1 MPDKKSPNFKILFF
15 GDVIGKPGRQAI
27 AKILPQLK
35 DKYDPDFVVLNAENI
50 SHGKGVTEDSLKEM
64 TDIGVDAFTSG
75 NHIFAKKDIINFL
88 EREDSTLMRPAN
100 YPAGVPGAGFRVFQ
114 VRTKK
119 ILVINLMGRVFI
131 RRDFDDP
138 FAVADKILAEYG
150 LKNSDADEKV
160 DAIIVDLHA
169 EASSEKKA
177 LGWYLDGRVSAVLGT
192 HTHIQTADEQV
203 LPQGTAH
210 ISDVGMAGALESVLG
225 VQKEK
230 AIQLFLTQMPQH
242 LEVEENSSKIEV
254 GAVLIDIDNKT
265 GLAENIIRI
274 REIVKI

>member
-1 MPDKKSPNFKILFF
+1 MPDKKMANLKILFF
-15 GDVIGKPGRQAI
+15 GDVVGKPGRQAI
-27 AKILPQLK
+27 KKIMPKLK
-35 DKYDPDFVVLNAENI
+35 DEYDPDFVVLNAENI

-75 NHIFAKKDIINFL
+75 NHIFAKKDIIGFL
-88 EREDSTLMRPAN
+88 EKEDCALLRPAN
-100 YPAGVPGAGFRVFQ
+100 YPAGVPGTGFKIFQ

-119 ILVINLMGRVFI
+119 ILVINLMGRVYL

-138 FAVADKILAEYG
+138 FAVVDKILKDYG

-192 HTHIQTADEQV
+192 HTHTQTADEQI
-203 LPQGTAH
+203 LPQSTAH
-210 ISDVGMAGALESVLG
+210 ISDVGMAGALESILG

-230 AIQLFLTQMPQH
+230 AVQLFLTQMPQH

-254 GAVLIDIDNKT
+254 GAVLIEIDNKT

-274 REIVKI
+274 REIIKI